1 MATLAIAALVGTIA
15 LGIVVGLLY
24 LQRVRKPKL
33 VTAHLV
39 MALASTA
46 LVLALLVTAPGGA
59 TAGPPAVLPLA
70 ILAIATAGGYFAKRV
85 ARRSRPGS
93 RQGAEAMLFSHV
105 VLGLAGFLVF
115 LAWVR
120 HI

>member
-1 MATLAIAALVGTIA
+1 MGTLAIAALVGTIA

-24 LQRVRKPKL
+24 LQRTRKRKL

-39 MALASTA
+39 VALAATG
-46 LVLALLVTAPGGA
+46 LVIVLAATAPTPG
-59 TAGPPAVLPLA
+59 AGPATLWPVA
-70 ILAIATAGGYFAKRV
+70 ILALATAGGYFAKKV
-85 ARRSRPGS
+85 ARRSR
-93 RQGAEAMLFSHV
+93 QGAELMLFGHV
-105 VLGLAGFLVF
+105 VLGLAGFFVF

>member
-1 MATLAIAALVGTIA
+1 MGTLAIAALVGTIA

-24 LQRVRKPKL
+24 LQRARKRKL

-39 MALASTA
+39 AA
-46 LVLALLVTAPGGA
+46 LVATGLVVVLAATAPKPA
-59 TAGPPAVLPLA
+59 AGPATLWPVA
-70 ILAIATAGGYFAKRV
+70 ILALATAGGYFAKKV
-85 ARRSRPGS
+85 ARRSR
-93 RQGAEAMLFSHV
+93 QGAELMLFGHV
-105 VLGLAGFLVF
+105 VLGLAGFFVF